1 MLRSY
6 FAARDLG
13 GACSFT
19 NVINQLNDDTA
30 VYMYD
35 LSDTPQARLA
45 RGPKAASAPHAT
57 GKLLIAAVVAVAALA
72 AVGMSEAAMAQTTEK
87 IKIGVLS
94 ASLPI
99 FEEGPNLA
107 MEAARD
113 AWNEESSAHF
123 NAELELKFIDIRGN
137 FSDPAHGLFVGQQI
151 GAAAQDGYKHF
162 IAPSDDQALFVVQQ
176 VVNNIPTLSD
186 TILISPASQSTLPP
200 SLAAD
205 DNLFRLAPN
214 VATQGERLLEQF
226 DRQGVGSVIIVTD
239 AAFEPLVEQGFFP
252 DDLHDHYQPDAIPI
266 YGFNDLAANTESLI
280 QLNDDLTA
288 LIDQHGSDRIG
299 VFAATQPP
307 TFVTMAHAIAA
318 NPQLTVLDDVKW
330 FGYNYLGHSPF
341 ITGDPTAAA
350 FADRVDMNVVVFEI
364 ASTDVNAPLAELPT
378 FSPGFRNF
386 NFASYDAVHLLAD
399 VLAIGGVDGDG
410 ADLKAVIFDVAN
422 NNMDPVP
429 HENRILGEGA
439 MGDYMLDPAT
449 GDLTETRAYV
459 VYHVVEVADGVYDW
473 VALAPPNVCR

>member
-1 MLRSY
+1 
-6 FAARDLG
+6 
-13 GACSFT
+13 
-19 NVINQLNDDTA
+19 
-30 VYMYD
+30 MYVHD
-35 LSDTPQARLA
+35 LSDTPRARLA
-45 RGPKAASAPHAT
+45 RGPKAAPVPHAT
-57 GKLLIAAVVAVAALA
+57 GKLLIAAVVAVAALV
-72 AVGMSEAAMAQTTEK
+72 AVGMSETAMAQTPEK

-107 MEAARD
+107 MEMARD

-123 NAELELKFIDIRGN
+123 NAELELKFIDIKGN
-137 FSDPAHGLFVGQQI
+137 FSDPAHGAYVAQQL

-162 IAPSDDQALFVVQQ
+162 IAPSDDLALAVVQH
-176 VVNNIPTLSD
+176 VVNSIPTLSN
-186 TILISPASQSTLPP
+186 TILISPASQSTVPP

-239 AAFEPLVEQGFFP
+239 AAFESFVEQGLFP
-252 DDLHDHYQPDAIPI
+252 DDFHDHYQPDAIPI
-266 YGFNDLAANTESLI
+266 YGPTDIANNIASLTQLNNDLAA
-280 QLNDDLTA
+280 
-288 LIDQHGSDRIG
+288 LIDQYGSDRIG
-299 VFAATQPP
+299 VFAAMQPP
-307 TFVTMAHAIAA
+307 AFVTMAHVLAA
-318 NPQLTVLDDVKW
+318 NPQLDVIDDVKW

-341 ITGDPTAAA
+341 LTGDPTAAML
-350 FADRVDMNVVVFEI
+350 ADRVDMNVIVFEI
-364 ASTDVNAPLAELPT
+364 ARTDVNAPLAELPT

-399 VLAIGGVDGDG
+399 VLAIGGVDSDSD
-410 ADLKAVIFDVAN
+410 ALKAVVFEIAN
-422 NNMDPVP
+422 DNLDPVP

-449 GDLTETRAYV
+449 GDLTETRMYV
-459 VYHVVEVADGVYDW
+459 VYHVTEVADGVYDW
-473 VALAPPNVCR
+473 VALASPNVCR

>member
-1 MLRSY
+1 MH
-6 FAARDLG
+6 
-13 GACSFT
+13 
-19 NVINQLNDDTA
+19 
-30 VYMYD
+30 D

-45 RGPKAASAPHAT
+45 RGPKTASAPHAT
-57 GKLLIAAVVAVAALA
+57 GKLLIAAVVAVAALV
-72 AVGMSEAAMAQTTEK
+72 AVGMSEAAMAQTSEK

-94 ASLPI
+94 ASLPT

-107 MEAARD
+107 MELARD
-113 AWNEESSAHF
+113 AWNEESSSHF
-123 NAELELKFIDIRGN
+123 NAELELEFIDIRGN
-137 FSDPAHGLFVGQQI
+137 FSDPAHGLFVGQKI
-151 GAAAQDGYKHF
+151 GAAAQDGYRHF

-176 VVNNIPTLSD
+176 VVNNIPILSN
-186 TILISPASQSTLPP
+186 TILISPASQSTLPL

-239 AAFEPLVEQGFFP
+239 AIFEPLVERGFFP

-266 YGFNDLAANTESLI
+266 YDPTNIAGNVASLT
-280 QLNDDLTA
+280 QLNDDLAA

-299 VFAATQPP
+299 VFAATQPS
-307 TFVTMAHAIAA
+307 TFVTMAHVIAA
-318 NPQLTVLDDVKW
+318 NPQLNVLDDVKW

-350 FADRVDMNVVVFEI
+350 FADRVDMNVIVFEI
-364 ASTDVNAPLAELPT
+364 ASTDINAPLAELPT

-410 ADLKAVIFDVAN
+410 TDLKAVVFEVAN
-422 NNMDPVP
+422 DNLDPVP

-449 GDLTETRAYV
+449 GDLTETRMYV
-459 VYHVVEVADGVYDW
+459 VYQVVEVADGVYDW